1 MSTKG
6 IIKGRRATT
15 SVLMYAVLIL
25 GGIVMFAPMLWTLS
39 TSLSRDSVIISH
51 RLIPTDITFEN
62 YVNAWSFPQ
71 SFSRNTNLGTFFLN
85 SIFVSAMITA
95 PALIIDSL
103 AGYVLARRDIP
114 GRNLL
119 FYMAL
124 ATMMIPFYVIAVP
137 LFLVVRKLRWLDT
150 YQGMI
155 VPFLASGFGVFM
167 FRQFFQTIPKELE
180 DAALVDGC
188 SAWRIYWSIMLPLSK
203 PVLGTM
209 TVFKIMW
216 SWNQFF
222 WPLLIINK
230 IELKTLSL
238 ALTMFRGLNVT
249 MWGVLCAG
257 LTLATIPIVIVY
269 LLIQD
274 TFEKGIVMGALKG

>member
-1 MSTKG
+1 M
-6 IIKGRRATT
+6 
-15 SVLMYAVLIL
+15 
-25 GGIVMFAPMLWTLS
+25 
-39 TSLSRDSVIISH
+39 
-51 RLIPTDITFEN
+51 
-62 YVNAWSFPQ
+62 
-71 SFSRNTNLGTFFLN
+71 
-85 SIFVSAMITA
+85 
-95 PALIIDSL
+95 
-103 AGYVLARRDIP
+103 
-114 GRNLL
+114 
-119 FYMAL
+119 
-124 ATMMIPFYVIAVP
+124 IAVP

-155 VPFLASGFGVFM
+155 VPFLASGFGIFM

-257 LTLATIPIVIVY
+257 LTLATIPIVIVHCC
-269 LLIQD
+269 IQD
-274 TFEKGIVMGALKG
+274 TFEKGIVMGA

>member
-1 MSTKG
+1 
-6 IIKGRRATT
+6 
-15 SVLMYAVLIL
+15 
-25 GGIVMFAPMLWTLS
+25 
-39 TSLSRDSVIISH
+39 
-51 RLIPTDITFEN
+51 
-62 YVNAWSFPQ
+62 
-71 SFSRNTNLGTFFLN
+71 
-85 SIFVSAMITA
+85 
-95 PALIIDSL
+95 
-103 AGYVLARRDIP
+103 
-114 GRNLL
+114 
-119 FYMAL
+119 
-124 ATMMIPFYVIAVP
+124 
-137 LFLVVRKLRWLDT
+137 
-150 YQGMI
+150 
-155 VPFLASGFGVFM
+155 
-167 FRQFFQTIPKELE
+167 
-180 DAALVDGC
+180 
-188 SAWRIYWSIMLPLSK
+188 MLPLSK